1 MITKRNG
8 SKAFDLLAQWKK
20 DGVPDFVTA
29 SEAYNLS
36 SGKVGVPYNNVNRN
50 LEFRLIDV
58 AVKTIVKAGN

>member
-36 SGKVGVPYNNVNRN
+36 SGKVGVPFNNVNRN
-50 LEFRLIDV
+50 IEFRLIDV
-58 AVKTIVKAGN
+58 AVKTITKAGN